1 MAFQKITK
9 MISFDL
15 ILVIYEAPKLKK
27 TAHFHAFL
35 QRGKFGKELWL
46 ATFCPQIARLSIKN
60 AFICNKVYIIAS
72 YGHF

>member
-1 MAFQKITK
+1 

-27 TAHFHAFL
+27 NAHFHAFL

-46 ATFCPQIARLSIKN
+46 ATFSPQIARLSIKN
-60 AFICNKVYIIAS
+60 AFMCDKVYIIAS
-72 YGHF
+72 YKCFKSFE

>member
-1 MAFQKITK
+1 

-15 ILVIYEAPKLKK
+15 ILVIYEAPKLIK
-27 TAHFHAFL
+27 THTFMRFRKGENL
-35 QRGKFGKELWL
+35 EKELWL

-72 YGHF
+72 YEYFQSLE